1 MMKSFHILRAVVFA
15 ALMSLAASAAAVGQ
29 ERASAPASAT
39 ASVPAAILPSFDDG
53 PYLFYGD
60 GRIDARWVCDGKAI
74 ERAFPAGRW
83 PVTVPVQCGTALPIA
98 VRKPAEAEADV
109 STEGVE
115 RIAVLSDVHGQY
127 DLMVRLLRSNGIVD
141 RKSNWRYG
149 RGHLVVVGDVF
160 DRGPKVNQ
168 ALWLLYSLEQQARA
182 AGGGVH
188 LLLGNHE
195 IMVLANDLRYVNDG
209 YQRNAGVLG
218 TSYIDLYGPQTV
230 LGRWLR
236 SKPVIAQIN
245 DLLFLHGGIA
255 SSYFEMDLTRAQIN
269 QRYRA
274 TLGTTKSVWQGNP
287 ELAALYNG
295 KTSPIWYRGYFTD
308 PELKQEQVDAI
319 AARLGVK
326 HIVVGHTSH
335 KQIGSY
341 FDGVVI
347 GVDSSIK
354 NGEYGEL
361 LLIERG
367 KMSRGTPEGKRLP
380 LTAADRLAETD

>member
-1 MMKSFHILRAVVFA
+1 MSGSSGVWSWWLLPVLA
-15 ALMSLAASAAAVGQ
+15 ALTATALAAGQ
-29 ERASAPASAT
+29 ERADAPKGEAA
-39 ASVPAAILPSFDDG
+39 AVPAAGFDDG
-53 PYLFYGD
+53 PYLTYAD

-74 ERAFPAGRW
+74 ERSFPAKRW
-83 PVTVPVQCGTALPIA
+83 PVTVPAQCGTDAPIQ
-98 VRKPAEAEADV
+98 VRAPAEPEADV
-109 STEGVE
+109 AVTGAQ

-127 DLMVRLLRSNGIVD
+127 DLMLRLLRSNGVVD
-141 RKSNWRYG
+141 AKSRWRYG

-168 ALWLLYSLEQQARA
+168 ALWLLYGLEQQARA

-195 IMVLANDLRYVNDG
+195 IMVLANDLRYVNEG
-209 YQRNAGVLG
+209 YRRNAALLG
-218 TSYIDLYGPQTV
+218 SSYIDLYGPGTV

-236 SKPVIAQIN
+236 SKPVIAQID

-255 SSYFEMDLTRAQIN
+255 ENYFEMDASREQVN

-274 TLGTTKSVWQGNP
+274 SLGTPKPVWQNDP
-287 ELAALYNG
+287 QLSALYNG

-308 PELKQEQVDAI
+308 PQLQQAQVDAI

-326 HIVVGHTSH
+326 RIVVGHTSH
-335 KQIGSY
+335 KQVASY
-341 FDGVVI
+341 FDGSVI

-380 LTAADRLAETD
+380 LLAADRLIDTD

>member
-1 MMKSFHILRAVVFA
+1 MKPFHVLSGVVFA
-15 ALMSLAASAAAVGQ
+15 ALMSLTASAAAAGQ
-29 ERASAPASAT
+29 DRPSAPASET
-39 ASVPAAILPSFDDG
+39 ASVPAAVLPSVDDG
-53 PYLFYGD
+53 PYLFYAD
-60 GRIDARWVCDGKAI
+60 GRIDARWVCGGKAI
-74 ERAFPAGRW
+74 ERAFPAERW
-83 PVTVPVQCGTALPIA
+83 PVTVPVQCGQTRPVVVRAPAEPEADIA
-98 VRKPAEAEADV
+98 VERVA
-109 STEGVE
+109 
-115 RIAVLSDVHGQY
+115 RIAALSDVHGQY
-127 DLMVRLLRSNGIVD
+127 ELMVRLLRNNGIVD
-141 RKSNWRYG
+141 RKLNWRYG

-168 ALWLLYSLEQQARA
+168 ALWLLYGLEQQARA

-209 YQRNAGVLG
+209 YQRNAAVLG

-236 SKPVIAQIN
+236 SKPVIAQVN
-245 DLLFLHGGIA
+245 DVLFVHGGIA
-255 SSYFEMDLTRAQIN
+255 SSYFALDLTRAQIN

-319 AARLGVK
+319 AARLGVE

-335 KQIGSY
+335 KRIGSY
-341 FDGVVI
+341 FDGTVI

-380 LTAADRLAETD
+380 LTAADRLAEPD